1 MLKRLAN
8 QKMSS
13 AFLAWMEHCSNMSQQ
28 RSLLAK
34 VIGRIAHTAVSAA
47 MQAWWSMVEDRK
59 QRMFVAKKCVSRLAN
74 MAAAVAFQGWESAV
88 AEKMRRKTMLKKAV
102 ATLANSALHG
112 ALRTWHAVLENHRLR
127 RETLLK
133 VSRRMKCVD
142 SPLLCLTAL
151 TDRCSATCV
160 PLLWV
165 SAAVV
170 RPEYARSFFSDASL
184 EAFANKGGIVQELR
198 QDRCLQ
204 CLDPPLQQ
212 QRIHEAQDAEDL
224 GPAEAE
230 GGVGRVR
237 WVELCSA

>member
-1 MLKRLAN
+1 
-8 QKMSS
+8 
-13 AFLAWMEHCSNMSQQ
+13 MEQSSNMSQQ

-34 VIGRIAHTAVSAA
+34 VIGRIAHMAVSAA

-74 MAAAVAFQGWESAV
+74 MSAAAAFQGWESAV

-112 ALRTWHAVLENHRLR
+112 ALRTWQAFLENHQLR

-142 SPLLCLTAL
+142 SPPLCLTAL

-160 PLLWV
+160 PLLRV

-170 RPEYARSFFSDASL
+170 RPEYARSPSL
-184 EAFANKGGIVQELR
+184 TH
-198 QDRCLQ
+198 
-204 CLDPPLQQ
+204 P
-212 QRIHEAQDAEDL
+212 
-224 GPAEAE
+224 
-230 GGVGRVR
+230 
-237 WVELCSA
+237 